1 MIPEQVKEVLDKH
14 NLKAIVFE
22 PGSTPTVEKA
32 AEKLGV
38 TNGQIA
44 KSLMF
49 KGKDD
54 SYVMVVCAGDRK
66 VSSSKLKQV
75 TGIKMSMASAK
86 EINNQT
92 GFLPG
97 GVCPFGISD
106 IPIILDKSLHDY
118 ELVYPAAGT
127 DSSGIPVTPDKLF
140 EITAGT
146 FHEVT
151 VPIT

>member
-1 MIPEQVKEVLDKH
+1 MIPKQVEEILNKH
-14 NLKAIVFE
+14 NLQAIVFE
-22 PGSTPTVEKA
+22 PGSTPTVAKA

-49 KGKDD
+49 KGKDNY
-54 SYVMVVCAGDRK
+54 YVMVICAGDRK
-66 VSSSKLKQV
+66 VASGKLKKI
-75 TGIKMSMASAK
+75 TGQKMSMASAE
-86 EINNQT
+86 EINQKT

-97 GVCPFGISD
+97 GVCPFGVTNM
-106 IPIILDKSLHDY
+106 PIILDHSLNDY

-127 DSSGIPVTPDKLF
+127 DASGIPITPAQLF

-146 FHEVT
+146 YHEVT
-151 VPIT
+151 NSI